1 MSYSHGQTDLAK
13 VGKSIDDRIRFNY
26 DAPGPATYGNTNDAY
41 QYINMDSTDRWPL
54 MKPGKWPGYA
64 DPVNV
69 DIPGPGKY
77 DRHDNFPM
85 PDGEW
90 IVVHGEYT

>member
-41 QYINMDSTDRWPL
+41 Q
-54 MKPGKWPGYA
+54 
-64 DPVNV
+64 
-69 DIPGPGKY
+69 
-77 DRHDNFPM
+77 
-85 PDGEW
+85 
-90 IVVHGEYT
+90 